1 MEIDIKVSGLEPLA
15 AAIREAADIQYRAA
29 KLRTDALAITTK
41 SFFDA
46 LQIVL
51 PAIISGSSMARAK
64 DETDGGSALET
75 SSTSDAPMAPNAV
88 TPAGSA
94 EDQGEPANPVK
105 VAVENTSIEDAP
117 VKNPGTARDSR
128 EARRVV
134 EPDAAKEPPIE
145 KTPAAEAEKEPQEQ
159 GGAATPETSMKLE
172 DFVND
177 TLAYCMSYLDEL
189 HGLPNFNKLDFV
201 NAVCAV
207 CGCKNP
213 GEMQGSIEDVE
224 KLRKAVAAVAEKF
237 KKDGVY
243 A

>member
-94 EDQGEPANPVK
+94 EDQGEPASPVK

-159 GGAATPETSMKLE
+159 GGAATPETSAAVTMS
-172 DFVND
+172 DVM
-177 TLAYCMSYLDEL
+177 TLCEGLKKDYPAVFTREFSRKFASEAFAEAGLSKPPVAPDEVSRL
-189 HGLPNFNKLDFV
+189 FEVVSRKEAEF
-201 NAVCAV
+201 
-207 CGCKNP
+207 
-213 GEMQGSIEDVE
+213 
-224 KLRKAVAAVAEKF
+224 RKANHA
-237 KKDGVY
+237 
-243 A
+243 

>member
-105 VAVENTSIEDAP
+105 VAVENTPIDDVPAKKPTIDRE
-117 VKNPGTARDSR
+117 NR

-134 EPDAAKEPPIE
+134 ETDAAKETSIE

-159 GGAATPETSMKLE
+159 GGAATPETSAAVTMSDVMTLCEGLKK
-172 DFVND
+172 DFPAIFTREFSHKFASEAFTEAGLTKPPV
-177 TLAYCMSYLDEL
+177 TPDEVSRL
-189 HGLPNFNKLDFV
+189 FEVVSRKGAEF
-201 NAVCAV
+201 
-207 CGCKNP
+207 
-213 GEMQGSIEDVE
+213 
-224 KLRKAVAAVAEKF
+224 RKANHA
-237 KKDGVY
+237 
-243 A
+243 

>member
-75 SSTSDAPMAPNAV
+75 SSTS
-88 TPAGSA
+88 
-94 EDQGEPANPVK
+94 
-105 VAVENTSIEDAP
+105 DAP

-201 NAVCAV
+201 NAVCAL